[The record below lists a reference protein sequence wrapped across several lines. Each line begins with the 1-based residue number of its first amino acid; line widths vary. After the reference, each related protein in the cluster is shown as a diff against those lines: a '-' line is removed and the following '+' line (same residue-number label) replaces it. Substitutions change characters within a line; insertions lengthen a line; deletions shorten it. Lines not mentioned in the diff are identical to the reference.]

1 MKTLEQHIKKLLN
14 LRNYRTNQ
22 FIIRI
27 DSDNSCHI
35 KLMKPHKCY
44 DIATLQ
50 KIQEHFK
57 SEIKEVVKLESYFT
71 YPGYYKLYTESVLI
85 LKLK

>member
-1 MKTLEQHIKKLLN
+1 MNKEQRIKKLLS
-14 LRNYRTNQ
+14 LRNYRTNE
-22 FIIRI
+22 FTIRI

-35 KLMKPHKCY
+35 TLMKPNEDY

-50 KIQEHFK
+50 KIQEHLK

-71 YPGYYKLYTESVLI
+71 YPGYYKLYQISVLT